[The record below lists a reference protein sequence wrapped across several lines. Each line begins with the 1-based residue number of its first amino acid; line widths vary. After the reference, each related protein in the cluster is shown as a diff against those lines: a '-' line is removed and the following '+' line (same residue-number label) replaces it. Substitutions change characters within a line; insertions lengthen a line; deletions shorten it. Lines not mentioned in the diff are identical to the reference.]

1 MHGQMPV
8 KQFITKSAQELV
20 LAFLEFINE
29 MNDNSIVLNLESIDL
44 HFGGLQVLKKIDI
57 AVGANEVVGLIGPNG
72 AGKTSLFN
80 TISGIVK
87 PNSGKFILNGAE
99 RSFPKTHELA
109 KLGIARTLQGVGLF
123 GDLTVIENIMISA
136 AAHSKSQLLSA
147 FLGRNHHQEEELR
160 SKSLQALE
168 RVYAANLASR
178 RADTLTYPD
187 AKRVALA
194 RALVLNPK
202 LLLLDEPAGGLGAN
216 DIRWMNEL
224 ILQLKSQM
232 SILIVE
238 HHMDVVMT
246 VCDRVYVLNFG
257 EIIASGDSESVR
269 KNPAV
274 ISAYLGTSAA

>member
-1 MHGQMPV
+1 MD
-8 KQFITKSAQELV
+8 
-20 LAFLEFINE
+20 
-29 MNDNSIVLNLESIDL
+29 DNSIVLNLESIEL
-44 HFGGLQVLKKIDI
+44 HFGGLQVLKKIDL

-87 PNSGKFILNGAE
+87 PNSGRFFLNGVE
-99 RSFPKTHELA
+99 RAFPKTHELA

-160 SKSLQALE
+160 SKSLKALE

-194 RALVLNPK
+194 RALVLNPQ

-274 ISAYLGTSAA
+274 VAAYLGSSAV

>member
-1 MHGQMPV
+1 
-8 KQFITKSAQELV
+8 
-20 LAFLEFINE
+20 